1 MIAGILAVTVAAAYA
16 FLLYRG
22 VAAVHVGFGFKLILC
37 ASALLP
43 YGELREVAAESVLI
57 AEGQAASGLYFIV
70 RGSVSVRS
78 HDRMGKPIRLRRF
91 TEGTVIGEMSH
102 YLQRPTSAAVVAD
115 SALTVLCLSP
125 QAIAT
130 LEQNQPQLAIRLHQA
145 VATVLAQRLLATNQS
160 LQAAIA

>member
-16 FLLYRG
+16 SLLYRG
-22 VAAVHVGFGFKLILC
+22 
-37 ASALLP
+37 
-43 YGELREVAAESVLI
+43 
-57 AEGQAASGLYFIV
+57 
-70 RGSVSVRS
+70 
-78 HDRMGKPIRLRRF
+78 
-91 TEGTVIGEMSH
+91 
-102 YLQRPTSAAVVAD
+102 AAVVAD